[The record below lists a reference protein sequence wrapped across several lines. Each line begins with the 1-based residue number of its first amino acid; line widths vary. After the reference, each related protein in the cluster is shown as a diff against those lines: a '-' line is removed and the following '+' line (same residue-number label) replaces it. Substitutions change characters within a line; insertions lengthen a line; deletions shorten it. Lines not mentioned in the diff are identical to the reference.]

1 MQKPHH
7 HRRHHTTRHEK
18 MIASIANSLP
28 CLSTDILK
36 AFRLFWFQPLTTR
49 PTPKE
54 LLLQSEHQHYKP
66 FSGRATA
73 GLDIYETSILAKA
86 FKKQYPNLTLSQMYQ
101 AFDDTVTALMPIEA
115 NIIEEDV
122 IACATVSKHK
132 KQAAIELAREK
143 RVLLAKCQT
152 ITLSMV
158 EQSAK
163 ASPSSVSFFNH
174 LKKSQ
179 FNNQS
184 RIDNTLFRLSA
195 LRGRIAL
202 GKWSPPIEEQ
212 VQENRHTKEVKRQFA
227 SFRSLIRKKERRQ
240 KFLKRGTEEEE
251 HSDQDGNNSLHK
263 SNPKDKEPNDSVF
276 LTQQIDLYED
286 VDAPPQAPQAEEAY
300 QIRAS
305 ELGVLPSKKISSVLL
320 HGDTTLQLP
329 HYGLGNAGCDSLCSG
344 LALNRGLRR
353 LDLSSSKRTKAF
365 FVCLMFLLH
374 GETQISNSLT
384 SLFTFYRQFK
394 RIQHDYIGQSIVVT
408 NGGRRTLGNI
418 SP

>member
-1 MQKPHH
+1 MEVIAYDILGGGTLDTSSNHINHDNGRRTTMQKKPHH
-7 HRRHHTTRHEK
+7 HHRHHKTRHDK
-18 MIASIANSLP
+18 MIASIVNTGVLP
-28 CLSTDILK
+28 ALSTDILK
-36 AFRLFWFQPLTTR
+36 SFRLYWFQPLTSR

-54 LLLQSEHQHYKP
+54 LLLQSEHQYKP

-73 GLDIYETSILAKA
+73 GLDIYEAPILAKA

-101 AFDDTVTALMPIEA
+101 AFDDTVTALMPIDE

-163 ASPSSVSFFNH
+163 TSSSSLFFFIH

-251 HSDQDGNNSLHK
+251 HSDQEGKNSSHK
-263 SNPKDKEPNDSVF
+263 SSPKEKEPNDSVF

-353 LDLSSSKRTKAF
+353 LDLSSSKHRNVF
-365 FVCLMFLLH
+365 FLVDFLLH
-374 GETQISNSLT
+374 GC
-384 SLFTFYRQFK
+384 K
-394 RIQHDYIGQSIVVT
+394 
-408 NGGRRTLGNI
+408 
-418 SP
+418 